1 MESLS
6 KRLFSSSSVRLSP
19 SQPPVR
25 SKSKE
30 LFHLFLDKG
39 IKFWNCSLRV
49 ILLVMEKI
57 FWVGH
62 DIENLSDEAFIL
74 KKKKKEQNR
83 RSIRTGWS
91 QGGHFAFPRIS
102 VFFLETNRWFCYRKS
117 PGILGTKKWFCK
129 QNHSFKVTLIFE
141 KWSKITELKTIQ
153 VEAENRTFWQSL
165 GCTSIKGYGAVFTKA
180 P

>member
-1 MESLS
+1 MPPCIALFLLGCRRFMESLS

-74 KKKKKEQNR
+74 KKKKERTEQKINQNWL
-83 RSIRTGWS
+83 I
-91 QGGHFAFPRIS
+91 PRGTFCFSENFRVFSRNQS
-102 VFFLETNRWFCYRKS
+102 VVLLSE
-117 PGILGTKKWFCK
+117 
-129 QNHSFKVTLIFE
+129 VT
-141 KWSKITELKTIQ
+141 WDTR
-153 VEAENRTFWQSL
+153 N
-165 GCTSIKGYGAVFTKA
+165 
-180 P
+180 